1 MMMKSSILY
10 LDDEAQCLDI
20 FREVF
25 GGDYDVRTASTP
37 EEARRLLAERPADI
51 VISDQSMPEITGTE
65 FLAEVARG
73 YPQSYRVMLTGSM
86 LVGEAIPELSSGM
99 VHLFVA
105 KPWSLDGMKKALERA
120 SLAASLRHLSD

>member
-1 MMMKSSILY
+1 MMKSSILY